1 MKKENVLVVVLI
13 ALAVAGV
20 YFYNTSKSSEPY
32 IEAAVLSE
40 SVSKIPSETFS
51 GINGTGIGWKNYTPG
66 MAMAGK
72 TDKPIFLYF
81 HASWCTYCTKLKQTT
96 FKDKRILAY
105 LEENFVSIQVDTEE
119 NQALSNEWKV
129 KGLPTLWF
137 LESDGEK
144 INSIP
149 GYLEADQLLMVL
161 KYIHTKSYN
170 TMSFQDFMKQG

>member
-1 MKKENVLVVVLI
+1 
-13 ALAVAGV
+13 
-20 YFYNTSKSSEPY
+20 
-32 IEAAVLSE
+32 
-40 SVSKIPSETFS
+40 
-51 GINGTGIGWKNYTPG
+51 
-66 MAMAGK
+66 
-72 TDKPIFLYF
+72 
-81 HASWCTYCTKLKQTT
+81 T

-144 INSIP
+144 IDSIP
-149 GYLEADQLLMVL
+149 GYLDADQLLLIL